1 MTVCKQGTSP
11 GLSMDG
17 GRLQILFE
25 ELSPLILKYRTWR
38 QGLIDSPEVRFPMT
52 KVSAG
57 FASRIDV
64 EMERRAVA

>member
-11 GLSMDG
+11 GLSTDG
-17 GRLQILFE
+17 GRLQILFA
-25 ELSPLILKYRTWR
+25 ELSPSTLKYWIWQ
-38 QGLIDSPEVRFPMT
+38 QGLIDSPEVRLRMT